1 MVDATRQGL
10 FVKIKLNLFGYDV
23 AVLSLEESD
32 DITPPTPDVVLAKGV
47 KKLSNWWVA
56 RMMK

>member
-1 MVDATRQGL
+1 M
-10 FVKIKLNLFGYDV
+10 KIKLNLFGYDV